1 MLCFEFSEEQELFR
15 RSVREFAQKEV
26 APGYLERSKN
36 DDFPWELYRMLGRA
50 GFLGLMVDPEY
61 DGQGADAVS
70 AGIALEELGKADTV
84 AAMLAFFTGA
94 GFFIMDASSSI
105 REDVLPRICRGEAVT
120 AWGITEPEAGSDVS
134 SIRMRARREG
144 DEWILNGEKTSVSL
158 ISVAEA
164 VVVLAYLESDSE
176 KRGMGVFYIP
186 VASPGVAVST
196 FTDMGA
202 RPIGRGSVT
211 LDDVHVPLENIV
223 GAEGE
228 GFQATMQQ
236 FDLARSQVA
245 MIACSIA
252 EVCHAEALQYA
263 RERFAFGRPIGKFEG
278 VAFGLVEDATMLEA
292 AKLMLYRTFWLHDRG
307 VRHTKESAMCKW
319 WIPHLAVDVIHRS
332 LLIHGHYGYSDELP
346 VQQRLRDA
354 IGLEI
359 GDGTAEIMKVIL
371 TRELLGKECM
381 PF

>member
-1 MLCFEFSEEQELFR
+1 
-15 RSVREFAQKEV
+15 
-26 APGYLERSKN
+26 
-36 DDFPWELYRMLGRA
+36 
-50 GFLGLMVDPEY
+50 
-61 DGQGADAVS
+61 
-70 AGIALEELGKADTV
+70 
-84 AAMLAFFTGA
+84 
-94 GFFIMDASSSI
+94 
-105 REDVLPRICRGEAVT
+105 
-120 AWGITEPEAGSDVS
+120 
-134 SIRMRARREG
+134 
-144 DEWILNGEKTSVSL
+144 
-158 ISVAEA
+158 
-164 VVVLAYLESDSE
+164 
-176 KRGMGVFYIP
+176 
-186 VASPGVAVST
+186 
-196 FTDMGA
+196 
-202 RPIGRGSVT
+202 VT
-211 LDDVHVPLENIV
+211 LDDVHIPLENII

-292 AKLMLYRTFWLHDRG
+292 ARLMLYRTFWLHDRG

-371 TRELLGKECM
+371 TRELLGKECL